1 MPPKTD
7 CTAVPG
13 PCAEPCVGDAC
24 QAPEH
29 DLRVHLPVAGRC
41 NARAINGAGPCVC
54 PTLSAQDALAFLGR
68 VTEEAKGRPI
78 SMVAVCGP
86 GDPLA
91 TPEETLNALR
101 LVRQTYPGL
110 PICIGVN
117 GIGGAAVAKDLADIG
132 LDHVTLYVNAVDPSV
147 AAKLYQWI
155 RPGKRTLPVQEASV
169 VLIEEQRNS
178 LVAFKEAGLA
188 VKVDVTIFPGLND
201 GHALDVAKAM
211 ADLGADCLE
220 LTPCAPV
227 PASETSP
234 GLEAPSAE
242 ILEGLRKAAAAFLPV
257 TKAPDACSAGGVVA
271 LQQDVGPKATG
282 EDFLSL
288 LPKPDAQR
296 PYVAVASTDG
306 FEINEHLGRA
316 QRFLIYGPKEGLI
329 SLLDA
334 RPGPLPGAGDERWES
349 LADSLPDCKLLLVE
363 HAGQNP
369 EQVLAHRGI
378 RIVRVSGNIESV
390 VDSIYGGGK
399 KGRGR
404 NK

>member
-1 MPPKTD
+1 
-7 CTAVPG
+7 
-13 PCAEPCVGDAC
+13 VGDAC
-24 QAPEH
+24 LAPEH

-54 PTLSAQDALAFLGR
+54 PILSPLDALAFLKR
-68 VTEEAKGRPI
+68 VTDEAKGRAI
-78 SMVAVCGP
+78 AMVAVCGP

-91 TPEETLNALR
+91 SPEETLAALR

-110 PICIGVN
+110 SLCIGVN
-117 GIGGAAVAKDLADIG
+117 GIGGEPVAKDLADVG
-132 LDHVTLYVNAVDPSV
+132 LDHVTLYVNAVDPAV

-155 RPGKRTLPVQEASV
+155 RPSKRTLPVQEAA
-169 VLIEEQRNS
+169 VLLVEEQKKS
-178 LVAFKEAGLA
+178 LVAFKEAGLT
-188 VKVDVTIFPGLND
+188 VKVDITIFPGLNEE
-201 GHALDVAKAM
+201 HALDVAKAM

-227 PASETSP
+227 PASENGP
-234 GLEAPSAE
+234 GIEAPDAE
-242 ILEGLRKAAAAFLPV
+242 TLERLRKAATAYLPV
-257 TKAPDACSAGGVVA
+257 TTAPDACSAGGVVA
-271 LQQDVGPKATG
+271 LQQDAGPKVSG
-282 EDFLSL
+282 EDFLNL

-296 PYVAVASTDG
+296 PYVAVASTNG

-316 QRFLIYGPKEGLI
+316 QRFLIYGPKDGMV

-334 RPGPLPGAGDERWES
+334 RPGPLPGSGDERWET

-378 RIVRVSGNIESV
+378 RIVRVSGNIESI